1 MFERLTRFIRKKD
14 NEFIKEIRDLKNTL
28 QLGQDDSRK
37 ELFNLKCEF
46 DRLNNDLT
54 DLKRTISNLKE
65 NITLSNDATLR
76 DLISVLNNQA
86 LENRINVQ
94 RQLNTALLHQIT
106 FSRFKGINSGKDVAL
121 FATGP
126 TLKKFNPT
134 LLTNII
140 NVGVNKAFLYKNVT
154 FDYLFAIDKVS
165 IADCLEDFFSYE
177 CPKFIGDQHLGE
189 AYQIPENYL
198 SQKDVLR
205 YKTTVKLFPDIFAQ
219 DLESNPLA
227 NSCSVAIQAM
237 QFILYTNPQKIYL
250 IGNDCTVNRAEHF
263 YDNSETFIRNLES
276 RNEPLAENQ
285 KNLINSW
292 KQIKTFASLYYPCTK
307 IISVNPVNLK
317 GLFEDITC

>member
-14 NEFIKEIRDLKNTL
+14 FDLLNEIRELKNSL
-28 QLGQDDSRK
+28 QLGQDDSKK

-46 DRLNNDLT
+46 DRLNNEFT
-54 DLKRTISNLKE
+54 DLKRTISNLSE
-65 NITLSNDATLR
+65 DIAISNEATLR
-76 DLISVLNNQA
+76 DLISLLNNQA
-86 LENRINVQ
+86 LENRINIQ
-94 RQLNTALLHQIT
+94 RQLSIALLHQIT
-106 FSRFKGINSGKDVAL
+106 FSRFKGINSGKEVAL

-126 TLKKFNPT
+126 TIKKFDPS
-134 LLTNII
+134 LLPNII
-140 NVGVNKAFLYKNVT
+140 NVGVNKAFLYKNVR
-154 FDYLFAIDKVS
+154 FDYLFAIDKIS
-165 IADCLEDFFSYE
+165 IADCIEDFFSYK
-177 CPKFIGDQHLGE
+177 CSKFIGDQHLGE

-205 YKTTVKLFPDIFAQ
+205 YKTSVKLFPDIFAQ

-237 QFILYTNPQKIYL
+237 QFILYTNPENIYL

-263 YDNSETFIRNLES
+263 YDNSETFICSLES